1 MRKTS
6 RKSTSVRTRRPDQT
20 GGAAGR
26 RRSPAVKRGDT
37 AIDADRW
44 LDDFVPYHL
53 YRVTNKLN
61 ARLLKRLKT
70 MRINS
75 SQWRV
80 LSVLRAYGPMSIG
93 RIVETTLMEQPTTSR
108 VVAQLERVGHVK
120 RRLSDRDSRVAEI
133 SITAA
138 GMKAFGGI
146 VPAALK
152 HQSLAFQNVS
162 AKEIALLI
170 DILKKIEHNIAPED

>member
-1 MRKTS
+1 MA
-6 RKSTSVRTRRPDQT
+6 RTPRRAA
-20 GGAAGR
+20 AAGGGR
-26 RRSPAVKRGDT
+26 GKRAEPVIKGN
-37 AIDADRW
+37 RW
-44 LDDFVPYHL
+44 LDDFVPYQL

-70 MRINS
+70 MRINT

-80 LSVLRAYGPMSIG
+80 LSVLRAYGPLSIG

-120 RRLSDRDSRVAEI
+120 RRLHDRDSRVVEI
-133 SITAA
+133 SMTPA
-138 GMKAFGGI
+138 GLEAFEGI

-162 AKEIALLI
+162 AKETAQLVATLR
-170 DILKKIEHNIAPED
+170 KIEKNIAPED

>member
-1 MRKTS
+1 MQKKP
-6 RKSTSVRTRRPDQT
+6 RKSPAAGTARA
-20 GGAAGR
+20 GAAGVR
-26 RRSPAVKRGDT
+26 RRASAQKPAVIE
-37 AIDADRW
+37 ANYW
-44 LDDFVPYHL
+44 LDDFVPYQL

-61 ARLLKRLKT
+61 ARLLTRLKK
-70 MRINS
+70 MRINA

-108 VVAQLERVGHVK
+108 VVAQLEGLGHVQ

-138 GMKAFGGI
+138 GLEAFESI

-152 HQSLAFQNVS
+152 HQSRAFENTSPKELALFV
-162 AKEIALLI
+162 
-170 DILKKIEHNIAPED
+170 DILKKVERNIAPED

>member
-1 MRKTS
+1 M
-6 RKSTSVRTRRPDQT
+6 
-20 GGAAGR
+20 A
-26 RRSPAVKRGDT
+26 RRSRGTAAAASARGKRAAPVIQGNG
-37 AIDADRW
+37 W
-44 LDDFVPYHL
+44 LDDFVPYQL

-70 MRINS
+70 MRTNS

-80 LSVLRAYGPMSIG
+80 LSVLRAYGPLSIG

-120 RRLSDRDSRVAEI
+120 RRLHDRDSRVVEI
-133 SITAA
+133 SITAT
-138 GMKAFGGI
+138 GLQAFEGI

-152 HQSLAFQNVS
+152 HQSIAFQNVS
-162 AKEIALLI
+162 AKETAQLVATLR
-170 DILKKIEHNIAPED
+170 KIEKNIAPDD

>member
-1 MRKTS
+1 MA
-6 RKSTSVRTRRPDQT
+6 RTPR
-20 GGAAGR
+20 GAAAAGSR
-26 RRSPAVKRGDT
+26 RAQRAEPFIKGNG
-37 AIDADRW
+37 W
-44 LDDFVPYHL
+44 LDDFVPYQL

-80 LSVLRAYGPMSIG
+80 LSVLRAYGPLSIG

-120 RRLSDRDSRVAEI
+120 RRLDDLDSRVVEI

-138 GMKAFGGI
+138 GLQAFEGI

-162 AKEIALLI
+162 AKETAQLVATLQ
-170 DILKKIEHNIAPED
+170 KIEKNIAPDD

>member
-1 MRKTS
+1 MA
-6 RKSTSVRTRRPDQT
+6 RTPRRAAT
-20 GGAAGR
+20 AGGGR
-26 RRSPAVKRGDT
+26 GKRAVPVIKGN
-37 AIDADRW
+37 RW
-44 LDDFVPYHL
+44 LDDFVPYQL

-80 LSVLRAYGPMSIG
+80 LSVLRAYGPLSIG

-108 VVAQLERVGHVK
+108 VVAQLERVGHV
-120 RRLSDRDSRVAEI
+120 RRKLHDRDSRVVEI
-133 SITAA
+133 SMTPA
-138 GMKAFGGI
+138 GLQAFEGI
-146 VPAALK
+146 VPAALS

-162 AKEIALLI
+162 AKETAQLVATLR
-170 DILKKIEHNIAPED
+170 KIEKNIAPDD

>member
-1 MRKTS
+1 MP
-6 RKSTSVRTRRPDQT
+6 RRPR
-20 GGAAGR
+20 GAAAAGGR
-26 RRSPAVKRGDT
+26 RAERAAPAIRANG
-37 AIDADRW
+37 W
-44 LDDFVPYHL
+44 LDDFVPYQL

-80 LSVLRAYGPMSIG
+80 LSVLRAYGPLSIG

-120 RRLSDRDSRVAEI
+120 RRPHDRDSRVVEI

-138 GMKAFGGI
+138 GLQAFEGI

-162 AKEIALLI
+162 AKETAQLVATLQ
-170 DILKKIEHNIAPED
+170 KIEKNIAPDD

>member
-1 MRKTS
+1 MA
-6 RKSTSVRTRRPDQT
+6 RKSRGT
-20 GGAAGR
+20 AAPNG
-26 RRSPAVKRGDT
+26 KRGGR
-37 AIDADRW
+37 ARSAEPVIKGNGW
-44 LDDFVPYHL
+44 LDDFVPYQL

-70 MRINS
+70 LRINS

-80 LSVLRAYGPMSIG
+80 LSVLRAYGPLSIG

-108 VVAQLERVGHVK
+108 VVAQLERVGHVR
-120 RRLSDRDSRVAEI
+120 RRLSDLDSRVAEI

-138 GMKAFGGI
+138 GLEAFEHI

-162 AKEIALLI
+162 AKDTMQLVETLR
-170 DILKKIEHNIAPED
+170 KIEQNIAPED

>member
-1 MRKTS
+1 MARTTRK
-6 RKSTSVRTRRPDQT
+6 
-20 GGAAGR
+20 AAGAG
-26 RRSPAVKRGDT
+26 SKRAKGGEPEIQGN
-37 AIDADRW
+37 AW
-44 LDDFVPYHL
+44 LDDFVPYQL

-80 LSVLRAYGPMSIG
+80 LSVLRAYGPLSIG

-120 RRLSDRDSRVAEI
+120 RRLHDRDSRVVEI

-138 GMKAFGGI
+138 GLQAFEGI

-152 HQSLAFQNVS
+152 HESLAFQNIG
-162 AKEIALLI
+162 AKETAQLVETLR
-170 DILKKIEHNIAPED
+170 KIEKNIAPDD

>member
-1 MRKTS
+1 MARRS
-6 RKSTSVRTRRPDQT
+6 RGTA
-20 GGAAGR
+20 AAGG
-26 RRSPAVKRGDT
+26 KRAKSAKSAEPVIKGNG
-37 AIDADRW
+37 W
-44 LDDFVPYHL
+44 LDDFVPYQL

-70 MRINS
+70 LRINT

-80 LSVLRAYGPMSIG
+80 LSVLRAYGPLSIG

-108 VVAQLERVGHVK
+108 VVAQLERVGHVR
-120 RRLSDRDSRVAEI
+120 RRLSDLDSRVAEI

-138 GMKAFGGI
+138 GLQAFEHI

-162 AKEIALLI
+162 AKDIAQLVATLR
-170 DILKKIEHNIAPED
+170 KIEQNIAPDD

>member
-1 MRKTS
+1 MA
-6 RKSTSVRTRRPDQT
+6 RKSRGTAAKGSGRGK
-20 GGAAGR
+20 GGEPVIQGN
-26 RRSPAVKRGDT
+26 G
-37 AIDADRW
+37 W
-44 LDDFVPYHL
+44 LDDFVPYQL

-61 ARLLKRLKT
+61 ARLLTRLKA

-80 LSVLRAYGPMSIG
+80 LSVLRAYGPLSIG
-93 RIVETTLMEQPTTSR
+93 RIVATTLMEQPTTSR

-120 RRLSDRDSRVAEI
+120 RRLHDRDSRVVEI

-138 GMKAFGGI
+138 GLQAFEGI

-152 HQSLAFQNVS
+152 HQSLAFQNIS
-162 AKEIALLI
+162 AKETAQLVETLR
-170 DILKKIEHNIAPED
+170 KIEKNIAPED

>member
-1 MRKTS
+1 MART
-6 RKSTSVRTRRPDQT
+6 TRRAA
-20 GGAAGR
+20 AAG
-26 RRSPAVKRGDT
+26 SKRAKGEPDIQGN
-37 AIDADRW
+37 AW
-44 LDDFVPYHL
+44 LDDFVPYQL

-80 LSVLRAYGPMSIG
+80 LSVLRAYGPLSIG

-108 VVAQLERVGHVK
+108 VVAQLERIGHVK
-120 RRLSDRDSRVAEI
+120 RRLHDHDSRVVEI
-133 SITAA
+133 SITGA
-138 GMKAFGGI
+138 GLQAFEGI

-152 HQSLAFQNVS
+152 HESLAFQNIS
-162 AKEIALLI
+162 AKETAQLVETLR
-170 DILKKIEHNIAPED
+170 KIEKNIAPDD

>member
-1 MRKTS
+1 MARRS
-6 RKSTSVRTRRPDQT
+6 RGTA
-20 GGAAGR
+20 AAGGKRAR
-26 RRSPAVKRGDT
+26 RATSAEPVIKGNG
-37 AIDADRW
+37 W
-44 LDDFVPYHL
+44 LDDFVPYQL

-70 MRINS
+70 MRINT

-80 LSVLRAYGPMSIG
+80 LSVLRAYGPLSIG
-93 RIVETTLMEQPTTSR
+93 RIVDTTLLEQPTTSR

-120 RRLSDRDSRVAEI
+120 RRLHDLDSRVVEI
-133 SITAA
+133 SITPA
-138 GMKAFGGI
+138 GLEAFEGI

-162 AKEIALLI
+162 AKETAQLVATLR
-170 DILKKIEHNIAPED
+170 KIEKNIAPDD

>member
-1 MRKTS
+1 MARPS
-6 RKSTSVRTRRPDQT
+6 RGT
-20 GGAAGR
+20 AAAASARGKR
-26 RRSPAVKRGDT
+26 AEPAIQGN
-37 AIDADRW
+37 RW
-44 LDDFVPYHL
+44 LDDFVPYQL

-61 ARLLKRLKT
+61 ARLLKRLKS

-93 RIVETTLMEQPTTSR
+93 GIVESTLMEQPTTSR

-138 GMKAFGGI
+138 GMQAFEGI

-162 AKEIALLI
+162 AKETAQLVETLR
-170 DILKKIEHNIAPED
+170 KIEKNIAPDD

>member
-1 MRKTS
+1 M
-6 RKSTSVRTRRPDQT
+6 
-20 GGAAGR
+20 A
-26 RRSPAVKRGDT
+26 RRSRGSAVAVSGRSKRAQPVIEGNS
-37 AIDADRW
+37 W
-44 LDDFVPYHL
+44 LDDFVPYQL

-61 ARLLKRLKT
+61 ARLLKRLKS

-120 RRLSDRDSRVAEI
+120 RRLSDLDSRVAEI

-138 GMKAFGGI
+138 GLAAFEGI

-152 HQSLAFQNVS
+152 HQSLAFQNIS
-162 AKEIALLI
+162 AKETAQLVETLR
-170 DILKKIEHNIAPED
+170 KIEKNIAPDD

>member
-1 MRKTS
+1 MARRS
-6 RKSTSVRTRRPDQT
+6 RGTA
-20 GGAAGR
+20 AAGSGR
-26 RRSPAVKRGDT
+26 GKRAASVIQGNG
-37 AIDADRW
+37 W
-44 LDDFVPYHL
+44 LDDFVPYQL

-61 ARLLKRLKT
+61 ARLLKRLKS

-93 RIVETTLMEQPTTSR
+93 GIVETTLMEQPTTSR
-108 VVAQLERVGHVK
+108 VVAQLEREGHVG

-133 SITAA
+133 WITAA
-138 GMKAFGGI
+138 GLEAFEHI

-162 AKEIALLI
+162 AKETAQLVATLR
-170 DILKKIEHNIAPED
+170 KIEKNIAPDD

>member
-1 MRKTS
+1 MS
-6 RKSTSVRTRRPDQT
+6 RRSRGTA
-20 GGAAGR
+20 AAGSGR
-26 RRSPAVKRGDT
+26 GKRAASVIQGNG
-37 AIDADRW
+37 W
-44 LDDFVPYHL
+44 LDDFLPYQL

-61 ARLLKRLKT
+61 ARLLKRLKS

-93 RIVETTLMEQPTTSR
+93 GIVETTLMEQPTTSR
-108 VVAQLERVGHVK
+108 VVAQLEREGHVG
-120 RRLSDRDSRVAEI
+120 RLLSDRDSRVAEI
-133 SITAA
+133 WITAA
-138 GMKAFGGI
+138 GLQAFEHI

-162 AKEIALLI
+162 AKETAQLVATLR
-170 DILKKIEHNIAPED
+170 KIEKNIAPDD

>member
-1 MRKTS
+1 MA
-6 RKSTSVRTRRPDQT
+6 RTPR
-20 GGAAGR
+20 GAAAAGSR
-26 RRSPAVKRGDT
+26 RAQRAEPFIKGNG
-37 AIDADRW
+37 W
-44 LDDFVPYHL
+44 LDDFVPYQL

-80 LSVLRAYGPMSIG
+80 LSVLRAYGPLSIG

-120 RRLSDRDSRVAEI
+120 RRLHDLDSRVVEI
-133 SITAA
+133 SITSA
-138 GMKAFGGI
+138 GLQAFEGI

-162 AKEIALLI
+162 AKETAQLVATLQ
-170 DILKKIEHNIAPED
+170 KIEKNIAPDD

>member
-1 MRKTS
+1 MPKTS
-6 RKSTSVRTRRPDQT
+6 RRA
-20 GGAAGR
+20 AAGR
-26 RRSPAVKRGDT
+26 RRTQG
-37 AIDADRW
+37 ADPLIKGNGW
-44 LDDFVPYHL
+44 LDDFVPYQL

-61 ARLLKRLKT
+61 ARLLKWLKT
-70 MRINS
+70 MRINT

-80 LSVLRAYGPMSIG
+80 LSVLRAYGPLSIG

-120 RRLSDRDSRVAEI
+120 RRLHDRDSRVVEI
-133 SITAA
+133 SITPA
-138 GMKAFGGI
+138 GLQAFEDI

-162 AKEIALLI
+162 AKETAQLVATLR
-170 DILKKIEHNIAPED
+170 KIEKNIAPDD

>member
-1 MRKTS
+1 M
-6 RKSTSVRTRRPDQT
+6 
-20 GGAAGR
+20 A
-26 RRSPAVKRGDT
+26 RRSRGSAVAGSARSKRAEPVIEGNS
-37 AIDADRW
+37 W
-44 LDDFVPYHL
+44 LDDFVPYQL

-61 ARLLKRLKT
+61 ARLLKRLKS

-120 RRLSDRDSRVAEI
+120 RRLSDLDSRVAEI

-138 GMKAFGGI
+138 GLAAFEGI

-152 HQSLAFQNVS
+152 HQSLAFQNIS
-162 AKEIALLI
+162 AIETAQLVETLR
-170 DILKKIEHNIAPED
+170 KIEKNIAPDD

>member
-1 MRKTS
+1 MA
-6 RKSTSVRTRRPDQT
+6 RKSRGTAAPD
-20 GGAAGR
+20 GG
-26 RRSPAVKRGDT
+26 KRGKRARNAEP
-37 AIDADRW
+37 AIKGNGW
-44 LDDFVPYHL
+44 LDDFVPYQL

-70 MRINS
+70 LRINS

-120 RRLSDRDSRVAEI
+120 RRLSDHDSRVAEI

-138 GMKAFGGI
+138 GLEAFEHI

-152 HQSLAFQNVS
+152 HQSLAFQNVG
-162 AKEIALLI
+162 AKETAQLVATLR
-170 DILKKIEHNIAPED
+170 KIEKNIAPDD

>member
-1 MRKTS
+1 MARTS
-6 RKSTSVRTRRPDQT
+6 GRSA
-20 GGAAGR
+20 AAGGKR
-26 RRSPAVKRGDT
+26 ARLSEPAIT
-37 AIDADRW
+37 EDRW
-44 LDDFVPYHL
+44 LDDYVPYQL

-70 MRINS
+70 MRINT

-120 RRLSDRDSRVAEI
+120 RRLSDLDSRVAEI

-138 GMKAFGGI
+138 GLQAFEGI

-162 AKEIALLI
+162 AKEIAQLVATLR
-170 DILKKIEHNIAPED
+170 KIEKNIAPDD

>member
-1 MRKTS
+1 MARKT
-6 RKSTSVRTRRPDQT
+6 R
-20 GGAAGR
+20 GAAAAGGR
-26 RRSPAVKRGDT
+26 RAKLQIRGN
-37 AIDADRW
+37 AW
-44 LDDFVPYHL
+44 LDDFVPYQL

-80 LSVLRAYGPMSIG
+80 LSVLRAYGPLSIS

-120 RRLSDRDSRVAEI
+120 RRLHDRDSRVVEI
-133 SITAA
+133 SITPAGLAA
-138 GMKAFGGI
+138 FEGI
-146 VPAALK
+146 VPVALK
-152 HQSLAFQNVS
+152 HQSLAFQDIG
-162 AKEIALLI
+162 AKETAQLVETLR
-170 DILKKIEHNIAPED
+170 KIEKNIAPDD

>member
-1 MRKTS
+1 MARRS
-6 RKSTSVRTRRPDQT
+6 RATA
-20 GGAAGR
+20 AAGGR
-26 RRSPAVKRGDT
+26 GKRAEPVIKGNG
-37 AIDADRW
+37 W
-44 LDDFVPYHL
+44 LDDFVPYQL

-70 MRINS
+70 MRINT

-80 LSVLRAYGPMSIG
+80 LSVLRAYGPLSIG
-93 RIVETTLMEQPTTSR
+93 RIVDTTLLEQPTTSR

-120 RRLSDRDSRVAEI
+120 RRLHDLDSRVVEI
-133 SITAA
+133 SITPA
-138 GMKAFGGI
+138 GLEAFEGI

-162 AKEIALLI
+162 AKETAQLVATLR
-170 DILKKIEHNIAPED
+170 KIEKNIAPDD

>member
-1 MRKTS
+1 MARTS
-6 RKSTSVRTRRPDQT
+6 RKAA
-20 GGAAGR
+20 AAG
-26 RRSPAVKRGDT
+26 SKRGKGGKRGERAARGEP
-37 AIDADRW
+37 AIAGNRW
-44 LDDFVPYHL
+44 LDDFVPYQL

-61 ARLLKRLKT
+61 ARLLKRLKSI
-70 MRINS
+70 RINT

-108 VVAQLERVGHVK
+108 VVAQLEHVGHVA
-120 RRLSDRDSRVAEI
+120 RRLSDHDSRVAEI

-138 GMKAFGGI
+138 GMEAFAGI

-152 HQSLAFQNVS
+152 HQSIAFQNIG
-162 AKEIALLI
+162 AREIAQLVETLR
-170 DILKKIEHNIAPED
+170 KIEKNIAPED